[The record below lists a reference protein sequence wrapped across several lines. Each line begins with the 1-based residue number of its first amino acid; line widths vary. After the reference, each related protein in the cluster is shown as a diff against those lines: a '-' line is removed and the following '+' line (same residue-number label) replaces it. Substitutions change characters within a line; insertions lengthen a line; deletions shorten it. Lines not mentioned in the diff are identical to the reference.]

1 MTLLGKSYSVIEE
14 LMMGNAFSGFM
25 GEILVKQISVRSKT
39 LVRNSKIGGHPDLL
53 PRAKYPGDSVLYG
66 DEGIEV
72 KVSKQRGGWQGHN
85 AEEGWLMVFVYDIGN
100 KMAQTEIAS
109 VLAAKL
115 TKNDW
120 SFSGRSATSRRT
132 ITASIKKEAT
142 ERLRK
147 NWIYRKGT
155 NVSQEPFRSS

>member
-1 MTLLGKSYSVIEE
+1 
-14 LMMGNAFSGFM
+14 
-25 GEILVKQISVRSKT
+25 
-39 LVRNSKIGGHPDLL
+39 
-53 PRAKYPGDSVLYG
+53 
-66 DEGIEV
+66 
-72 KVSKQRGGWQGHN
+72 
-85 AEEGWLMVFVYDIGN
+85 MVFVYDIGN